1 MLKNRLIACLPLYNN
16 FVVQSIGFEK
26 MLPVGSPKLIIEY
39 LCQWG
44 YDEII
49 LLDITASKIM
59 HKPNLELIKKIS
71 NAASVPLG
79 YGGGIRNL
87 EDAKYLVANGVDK
100 VLINSSM
107 QDKPSLVSEIANALG
122 SQCIIAS
129 LDFKK
134 IDGQYF
140 MFRHT
145 TREILPVNIEK
156 LVANYQNLG
165 VGEFLVTSV
174 DGYGMK
180 NGYDTELLVEF
191 SNYSSVPVIAL
202 GGGYKAN
209 HFENLLLNTSIK
221 AFAVENSLLFK
232 EHSGAIIKSM
242 LVNPNSFRLDT
253 LNEYLNYSFD
263 SDGRIKKRNEHY
275 LESLFYQKSKERV
288 L

>member
-26 MLPVGSPKLIIEY
+26 MLPVGGPKLIIEY

-44 YDEII
+44 YDEIM

-122 SQCIIAS
+122 SQCVIAS
-129 LDFKK
+129 LDFKR
-134 IDGQYF
+134 IDGKYF

-145 TREILPVNIEK
+145 TKEISPVNIER
-156 LVANYQNLG
+156 LVAHYQNLG

-174 DGYGMK
+174 DRYGMK
-180 NGYDTELLVEF
+180 NGYDTQLLVEF

-209 HFENLLLNTSIK
+209 HFDNLLLNTSIK

-242 LVNPNSFRLDT
+242 LVNPNSFRTDT

-275 LESLFYQKSKERV
+275 LESLFYQKSEERV